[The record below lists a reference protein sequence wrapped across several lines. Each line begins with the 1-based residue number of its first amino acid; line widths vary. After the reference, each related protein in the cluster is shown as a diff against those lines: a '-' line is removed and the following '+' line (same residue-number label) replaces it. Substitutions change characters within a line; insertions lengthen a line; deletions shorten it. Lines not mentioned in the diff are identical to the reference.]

1 MFKENIYPHVE
12 SISKSIRFVRIILR
26 RDMDKNSLRACEA
39 KLIIVYTVNQC
50 ICFFFAAKIILTLNE
65 SGNDIGNENNDVI

>member
-1 MFKENIYPHVE
+1 VFKENIYPHVE